1 MAEKKSLNLL
11 DATLIVSGSMIGS
24 GIFIVSADISRQTG
38 GAGWLLLS
46 WILSGV
52 ITLFAALSYGEL
64 AGMFPHAGGQYV
76 YLKKAYNPLIGFLY
90 GWTIFLV
97 VQCGTIAAVAVAFA
111 KYTGVLF
118 PSFSENNILYEHA
131 FAVPRFIQSIGL
143 IFYDSVSQTFIFKI
157 SAAQLLGI
165 FSIFILT
172 LINSRGI
179 NYGKIVVRIFTSAK
193 LVALFGIIVLGLFVF
208 GSADTFSANWS
219 TAFSLTHWDK
229 AGDNWVQ
236 SNLSSIALLS
246 AIGVGMVGSLFS
258 SDAWNNVTFIS
269 GDIENPKRNIPLS
282 LAIGTFIVITLYLLA
297 NIAYLFLLPLA
308 GDPNGTDTISRG
320 IQFAQNERVA
330 TAATE
335 MMFGSKAVFIMAVL
349 IMVSTFGCNNGIILS
364 SVRVYQA
371 MANDGLFFEKMKHNN
386 SNGVPGFALWIQF
399 IWASLL
405 CLSGK
410 YGDLLDYV
418 MFSVML
424 FYILTIAGLFILR
437 KKQPDAE
444 RPYKAVGYP
453 VLPAIYLLLATAF
466 CVNLLIVKFSACW
479 PGLVIVGI
487 GVPVYFY
494 WSSQNTVTNH

>member
-46 WILSGV
+46 WVLSGV

-76 YLKKAYNPLIGFLY
+76 YLKNAYNPLVGFLY

-111 KYTGVLF
+111 KYTGLLI
-118 PSFSENNILYEHA
+118 PAFSENNILLELGSY
-131 FAVPRFIQSIGL
+131 
-143 IFYDSVSQTFIFKI
+143 KI

-193 LVALFGIIVLGLFVF
+193 LIALFGIIVLGLFVF
-208 GSADTFSANWS
+208 GSADTFTANWS

-229 AGDNWVQ
+229 AGDGWVQ

-297 NIAYLFLLPLA
+297 NVAYLFLLPLA
-308 GDPNGTDTISRG
+308 GDPNGADTISRG

-386 SNGVPGFALWIQF
+386 SNGVPGFALWVQF

-437 KKQPDAE
+437 KKQPNAE

>member
-76 YLKKAYNPLIGFLY
+76 YLKNAYNPLVGFLY

-111 KYTGVLF
+111 KYTGLLI
-118 PSFSENNILYEHA
+118 PAFSENNILLELGSY
-131 FAVPRFIQSIGL
+131 
-143 IFYDSVSQTFIFKI
+143 KI

-297 NIAYLFLLPLA
+297 NVAYLFLLPLA
-308 GDPNGTDTISRG
+308 GDPNGADTLSRG

-453 VLPAIYLLLATAF
+453 VLPAIYLILATAF
-466 CVNLLIVKFSACW
+466 CINLLIVKFSACW

-494 WSSQNTVTNH
+494 WKSKSVHSSQSSVGN

>member
-1 MAEKKSLNLL
+1 MAEKKSLNLT

-24 GIFIVSADISRQTG
+24 GIFIVSSDIARQTG
-38 GAGWLLLS
+38 GTGWLLLS
-46 WILSGV
+46 WVISGV

-76 YLKKAYNPLIGFLY
+76 YLKKAYNPLVGFLY

-111 KYTGVLF
+111 KYTGVLV
-118 PSFSENNILYEHA
+118 PALSENHILFTA
-131 FAVPRFIQSIGL
+131 GS
-143 IFYDSVSQTFIFKI
+143 FKI
-157 SAAQLLGI
+157 SAAQLFGI
-165 FSIFILT
+165 FSILVLT
-172 LINSRGI
+172 LINVRGI

-193 LVALFGIIVLGLFVF
+193 LIALFGIIILGIFVY
-208 GSADTFSANWS
+208 GNTEVWNTNWS
-219 TAFSLTHWDK
+219 DAFNLSHWAKNTD
-229 AGDNWVQ
+229 GIWEQ
-236 SNLSSIALLS
+236 SHLSSIALMS
-246 AIGVGMVGSLFS
+246 AIGVGLVGSLFS

-282 LAIGTFIVITLYLLA
+282 LAMGTAIVIILYLLV
-297 NIAYLFLLPLA
+297 NVAYLHLLPLA
-308 GDPNGTDTISRG
+308 GDVNGATTLDRG
-320 IQFAQNERVA
+320 IQFAHNERIG
-330 TAATE
+330 TAAAE
-335 MMFGSKAVFIMAVL
+335 MMFGAAAAIIMAVL

-371 MANDGLFFEKMKHNN
+371 MAKDGLFFKKMQHNN
-386 SNGVPGFALWIQF
+386 KNGVPGFALWVQF

-444 RPYKAVGYP
+444 RPYKAWGYP
-453 VLPAIYLLLATAF
+453 VVPAIYLILASAF
-466 CVNLLIVKFSACW
+466 CINLLLVKTSACW
-479 PGLVIVGI
+479 PGLVIVAI
-487 GVPVYFY
+487 GVPVYYY
-494 WSSQNTVTNH
+494 WRSRAVPS

>member
-76 YLKKAYNPLIGFLY
+76 YLKNAYNPLVGFLY

-111 KYTGVLF
+111 KYTGLLI
-118 PSFSENNILYEHA
+118 PAFSENNILLELGSY
-131 FAVPRFIQSIGL
+131 
-143 IFYDSVSQTFIFKI
+143 KI

-297 NIAYLFLLPLA
+297 NVAYLFLLPLA

-453 VLPAIYLLLATAF
+453 LLPAIYLILATAF
-466 CVNLLIVKFSACW
+466 CVNLLVVKFSACW

-494 WSSQNTVTNH
+494 WSSQNTITNH

>member
-76 YLKKAYNPLIGFLY
+76 YLKNAYNPLVGFLY

-111 KYTGVLF
+111 KYTGLLI
-118 PSFSENNILYEHA
+118 PAFSENNILLELGSY
-131 FAVPRFIQSIGL
+131 
-143 IFYDSVSQTFIFKI
+143 KI

-208 GSADTFSANWS
+208 GSADTFSANWA

-236 SNLSSIALLS
+236 SNLSTIALLS

-282 LAIGTFIVITLYLLA
+282 LAIGTFIVVTLYLLA

-308 GDPNGTDTISRG
+308 GDPNGADTISRG

-335 MMFGSKAVFIMAVL
+335 MMFGSKAVFIMAIL

-437 KKQPDAE
+437 KKQPNAE

-453 VLPAIYLLLATAF
+453 VLPAIYLILATAF
-466 CVNLLIVKFSACW
+466 CVNLLVVKFSACW

-494 WSSQNTVTNH
+494 WRGKSVDSQQSSVGN

>member
-46 WILSGV
+46 WIISGV

-76 YLKKAYNPLIGFLY
+76 YLKKAYNPLVGFLY

-111 KYTGVLF
+111 KFTGVLV
-118 PSFSENNILYEHA
+118 PSLSENNILLE
-131 FAVPRFIQSIGL
+131 IGK
-143 IFYDSVSQTFIFKI
+143 FKI

-172 LINSRGI
+172 LINSQGI

-193 LVALFGIIVLGLFVF
+193 LIALFGIIVLGLLVY
-208 GSADTFSANWS
+208 GSAQTFSLNWAD
-219 TAFSLTHWDK
+219 AFNTTHWDK
-229 AGDNWVQ
+229 DSAGNWVQ

-282 LAIGTFIVITLYLLA
+282 LAAGTFIVVSLYLLV
-297 NIAYLFLLPLA
+297 NIAYLFLLPLT
-308 GDPNGTDTISRG
+308 GDPNGADTIARG
-320 IQFAQNERVA
+320 IQFAQQDRVA
-330 TAATE
+330 TAATSV
-335 MMFGSKAVFIMAVL
+335 MFGSSAVVIMAVL
-349 IMVSTFGCNNGIILS
+349 IMISTFGCNNGIILS

-371 MANDGLFFEKMKHNN
+371 MAKDGLFFEKMKHNN
-386 SNGVPGFALWIQF
+386 KNGVPGFALWIQF
-399 IWASLL
+399 IWSAAL

-424 FYILTIAGLFILR
+424 FYILTIAGIFILR
-437 KKQPDAE
+437 KKMPDEE
-444 RPYKAVGYP
+444 RPYKAFGYP
-453 VLPAIYLLLATAF
+453 VVPAIYILLAVAF

-479 PGLVIVGI
+479 PGLFIVAIGI
-487 GVPVYFY
+487 PVYYY
-494 WSSQNTVTNH
+494 WNRQNNATNQS

>member
-76 YLKKAYNPLIGFLY
+76 YLKNAYNPLVGFLY

-111 KYTGVLF
+111 KYTGLLI
-118 PSFSENNILYEHA
+118 PAFSENNILLELGSY
-131 FAVPRFIQSIGL
+131 
-143 IFYDSVSQTFIFKI
+143 KI

-208 GSADTFSANWS
+208 GSADTFSANWA

-282 LAIGTFIVITLYLLA
+282 LAIGTFIVVTLYLLA

-308 GDPNGTDTISRG
+308 GDPNGADTISRG

-335 MMFGSKAVFIMAVL
+335 MMFGSKAVFIMAIL

-437 KKQPDAE
+437 KKQPNAE

-453 VLPAIYLLLATAF
+453 VLPAIYLILATAF
-466 CVNLLIVKFSACW
+466 CVNLLVVKFSACW

-494 WSSQNTVTNH
+494 WRGQNAIANH

>member
-24 GIFIVSADISRQTG
+24 GIFLVSADISRQTG

-46 WILSGV
+46 WVISGI

-111 KYTGVLF
+111 KFTGVIF
-118 PSFSENNILYEHA
+118 PWFSEGHIIKEVLG
-131 FAVPRFIQSIGL
+131 I
-143 IFYDSVSQTFIFKI
+143 KI
-157 SAAQLLGI
+157 NAAQLLGI

-172 LINSRGI
+172 LLNSFGI

-193 LVALFGIIVLGLFVF
+193 LIALFGIIVLGLFVY
-208 GSADTFSANWS
+208 GSADTFAANWAD
-219 TAFSLTHWDK
+219 AFSTTHWGKDG
-229 AGDNWVQ
+229 ADNWVQ
-236 SNLSSIALLS
+236 SNLSAIALLS
-246 AIGVGMVGSLFS
+246 AVGVGMVGSLFS

-282 LAIGTFIVITLYLLA
+282 LAMGTFIVITLYLLV

-308 GDPNGTDTISRG
+308 GNPAGTDILSRG
-320 IQFAQNERVA
+320 IQFAQNDRVA
-330 TAATE
+330 TAATG
-335 MMFGSKAVFIMAVL
+335 MMFGSKAVIIMAVL

-386 SNGVPGFALWIQF
+386 SNGVPGFALWVQF

-424 FYILTIAGLFILR
+424 FYILTIAGIFILR
-437 KKQPDAE
+437 KKMPDEE
-444 RPYKAVGYP
+444 RPYKAFGYP
-453 VLPAIYLLLATAF
+453 VVPALYLVLATAF
-466 CVNLLIVKFSACW
+466 CVNLLVVKFSACW

-494 WSSQNTVTNH
+494 WKSKSVHSQQS

>member
-1 MAEKKSLNLL
+1 MQEKKSLNLL

-24 GIFIVSADISRQTG
+24 GIFIVSADIARQTG

-46 WILSGV
+46 WIISGV

-76 YLKKAYNPLIGFLY
+76 YLKNAYNPLVGFLY

-111 KYTGVLF
+111 KYTGVIF
-118 PSFSENNILYEHA
+118 PVLSENNIL
-131 FAVPRFIQSIGL
+131 FVVGS
-143 IFYDSVSQTFIFKI
+143 FKI
-157 SAAQLLGI
+157 SAAQLFGI
-165 FSIFILT
+165 FSILLLT
-172 LINSRGI
+172 VINARGI

-193 LVALFGIIVLGLFVF
+193 LIALFGIIVLGIFVY
-208 GSADTFSANWS
+208 GSSEIWSANWS
-219 TAFSLTHWDK
+219 DAFNPSHWAKDVD
-229 AGDNWVQ
+229 GNWIQ
-236 SNLSSIALLS
+236 SNLSSVALLS

-282 LAIGTFIVITLYLLA
+282 LAIGTAIVVVLYLLA
-297 NIAYLFLLPLA
+297 NIAYLHLLPLA
-308 GDPNGTDTISRG
+308 GSATGATTLQRG
-320 IQFAQNERVA
+320 IQFAQNERVG
-330 TAATE
+330 TAAAE
-335 MMFGSKAVFIMAVL
+335 MMFGGAAAVIMAVL

-371 MANDGLFFEKMKHNN
+371 MAKDGLFFEKMKHNN
-386 SNGVPGFALWIQF
+386 QNGVPGFALWIQF
-399 IWASLL
+399 IWSALL

-444 RPYKAVGYP
+444 RPYKAFGYP
-453 VLPAIYLLLATAF
+453 FVPALYLVLASAF
-466 CVNLLIVKFSACW
+466 CINLLIVKFSACW
-479 PGLVIVGI
+479 PGLLIVAI
-487 GVPVYFY
+487 GVPVFY
-494 WSSQNTVTNH
+494 YWKRKADAQSV